1 MKLDKRSE
9 TTEHIYKTLVL
20 MSGNPDSLE
29 TELVGLQVLVTGQPH
44 WPNAACRTGLHP
56 LLSLWLAQCFPLVRS
71 LCFLKA

>member
-29 TELVGLQVLVTGQPH
+29 TELVGLQVLVTGEPH
-44 WPNAACRTGLHP
+44 WPNAAGLGSTP
-56 LLSLWLAQCFPLVRS
+56 P
-71 LCFLKA
+71 